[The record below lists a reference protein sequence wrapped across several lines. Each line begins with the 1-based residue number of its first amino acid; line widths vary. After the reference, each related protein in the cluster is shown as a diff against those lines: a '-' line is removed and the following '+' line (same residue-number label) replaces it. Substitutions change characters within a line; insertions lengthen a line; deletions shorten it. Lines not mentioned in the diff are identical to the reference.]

1 MRLFLKLVPFRN
13 EAKMPAEVA
22 ICLGHSPESPLWKNY
37 TQAMFDKIV
46 PPVYQSPTSDR
57 SRIQRTRSIST
68 RKCATLQNQV
78 FCQITVKR
86 NNFFLYFLEN
96 FFVSIGRVKN
106 STCTGQVFIDF
117 HYYYNPE

>member
-37 TQAMFDKIV
+37 TQTMFDKIV

-78 FCQITVKR
+78 FCEIIIER
-86 NNFFLYFLEN
+86 NNFYLYSDEMRESSSLSTEKILSFE
-96 FFVSIGRVKN
+96 VKLKY
-106 STCTGQVFIDF
+106 C
-117 HYYYNPE
+117 

>member
-37 TQAMFDKIV
+37 TQAMFDKISV
-46 PPVYQSPTSDR
+46 PPVYSSPDR
-57 SRIQRTRSIST
+57 TRVQRTRSIST

-78 FCQITVKR
+78 K
-86 NNFFLYFLEN
+86 
-96 FFVSIGRVKN
+96 
-106 STCTGQVFIDF
+106 
-117 HYYYNPE
+117 